1 MKTFTKTPLIP
12 ILLGSL
18 LFPFALAAEE
28 DYKTYTL
35 GEIVVWAEK
44 PAVKNVAIETE
55 IKAEDIAATNSR
67 TVAEALQYIPG
78 VQVTLGRKMEAS
90 ISIHGF
96 SQDKALIL
104 IDGVPYYETKYGKLD
119 MNLLSV
125 ENIARIDVIKGA
137 ASVLYGANAEA
148 GVINIITKKA
158 GDRPSFSGMVE
169 IGQEGAAAA
178 SLSHGMKRGS
188 LSWWISYLHREW
200 DGWKLSDDFE
210 PRLGIVQTGSG
221 RRAVRDTTFIED
233 GDVRENSDYAIDNLY
248 VKIGLEPSKDAEY
261 FLNLHYT
268 AAEKGDPPNIDLVKI
283 FPDRPAFSQ
292 FDRVER
298 YDNWGA
304 DLSGRRKLTDS
315 FGLMGKLF
323 YHDHTDD
330 LVSYSDA
337 SFDSV
342 IATSR
347 YQDYIAGGMA
357 VGDYTIARWNV
368 LRGAVHFRLDNHE
381 QRDDAYL
388 PFEKSASY
396 TGSAGLE
403 DELRFLDAKLSVV
416 AGVGYDWFDVTE
428 AEANETDDDGNFVR
442 QVAEEVPCT
451 MDEINPMLG
460 VNYLLND
467 RVRLFASVAKKT
479 RFPTLSELFGSS
491 GNIDLKSERS
501 VNYTAGVSMAACD
514 MLGFEVSPFYHD
526 VSDRISRDFPSPDE
540 LYYNIAEIEMLGVEL
555 NAAVR
560 PLKGLSLD
568 VGYTYIDAKDVSPGH
583 VTEDVT
589 DVPEYKVDA
598 RLEYTVPTAATRVAL
613 TVATYSDSYSQLP
626 TATDPENET
635 IRNEGYTVLGAKL
648 SQPFLEKW
656 EAYVTASNLLD
667 RDYEPETGYPAP
679 GRAFWFGVTFAY

>member
-1 MKTFTKTPLIP
+1 MKTPIYAPLIL

-18 LFPFALAAEE
+18 FLPRALAAEE

-44 PAVKNVAIETE
+44 PAVNSVAIQTE

-67 TVAEALQYIPG
+67 TVAEALQYVPG
-78 VQVTLGRKMEAS
+78 VRVTLGRKMEAS

-96 SQDKALIL
+96 SQNKALIL
-104 IDGVPYYETKYGKLD
+104 IDGVPYYETRYGKFD
-119 MNLLSV
+119 MNLISV

-169 IGQEGAAAA
+169 LGEEGAAAA

-188 LSWWISYLHREW
+188 LSYWISYLHREW

-233 GDVRENSDYAIDNLY
+233 GDVRENSDYSIDNLY
-248 VKIGLEPSKDAEY
+248 VKLGLEPSADAEY

-268 AAEKGDPPNIDLVKI
+268 AAAKGDPPNIDLVKI

-304 DLSGRRKLTDS
+304 DLSGRKKLTGS

-330 LVSYSDA
+330 LVSYANA
-337 SFDSV
+337 SYDSV

-347 YQDYIAGGMA
+347 YQDYIVGGMA
-357 VGDYTIARWNV
+357 IGDYAVAPWNV
-368 LRGAVHFRLDNHE
+368 LRGAVNYRLDNHE
-381 QRDDAYL
+381 QRDDEYL

-396 TGSAGLE
+396 TGSLGLE
-403 DELRFLDAKLSVV
+403 DELRFLDARLSVV
-416 AGVGYDWFDVTE
+416 VGAGYDWFDVKE
-428 AEANETDDDGNFVR
+428 AETNEIDDDGNFVQ
-442 QVAEEVPCT
+442 QVADETPAT
-451 MDEINPMLG
+451 MDNVNPMVG
-460 VNYLLND
+460 VNFLLSD
-467 RVRLFASVAKKT
+467 RTRLFFSAARKT

-491 GNIDLKSERS
+491 GNIDLESERTN
-501 VNYTAGVSMAACD
+501 NYTAGVSMVVSD
-514 MLGFEVSPFYHD
+514 MLSFEVSPFYHD
-526 VSDRISRDFPSPDE
+526 ISNRISRDFPSPDE
-540 LYYNIAEIEMLGVEL
+540 LYYNIAEVDVMGVEVD
-555 NAAVR
+555 AAVR
-560 PLKGLSLD
+560 PVSGLLLD
-568 VGYTYIDAKDVSPGH
+568 VGYTYFDAKDASPGH
-583 VTEDVT
+583 VTDDVT
-589 DVPEYKVDA
+589 DVPEYKLDA
-598 RLEYTVPTAATRVAL
+598 RLEYTAPTLETRIAL
-613 TVATYSDSYSQLP
+613 TMAMYGDSYSQLP

-635 IRNEGYTVLGAKL
+635 IKNEGYTVFGARL
-648 SQPFLEKW
+648 AQPFLKKW
-656 EAYVTASNLLD
+656 EAYATASNLLD
-667 RDYEPETGYPAP
+667 EDYEPETGYPAQ
-679 GRAFWFGVTFAY
+679 GRSFWLGITYTY